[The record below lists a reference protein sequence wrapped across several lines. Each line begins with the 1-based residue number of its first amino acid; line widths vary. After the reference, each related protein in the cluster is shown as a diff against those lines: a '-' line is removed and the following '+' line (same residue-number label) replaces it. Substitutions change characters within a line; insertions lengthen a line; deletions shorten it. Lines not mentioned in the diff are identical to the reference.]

1 MACFFLCMGSSLLSA
16 QQDAAEEPLKKNTRD
31 EVAFE
36 DIQQAMIRAESLD
49 ARDFA
54 PQDMQ
59 QADESLT
66 KARTST
72 DRKTRQ
78 EALRMALQHL
88 ENACNISEKP
98 YAQRYIE
105 RLSEVYENVAQ
116 KDWQRFA
123 ANVFAQ
129 IEQQFQATKAA
140 LQEQGIT
147 EKTRF
152 MFDRT
157 WQNIKNFG
165 ETVAVNLELVD
176 GLGKMVKDKYI
187 EIGLQVSDV
196 EAALA
201 KGDAAKQTG
210 DLPTAL
216 ASYKNAMAALNKSQV
231 TEKFL
236 SKLADTDRLLH
247 ALQND
252 LQKANSLFI
261 VSKDGSLAKLKPFNT
276 EEFLRD
282 NPLVEN
288 PSVPVLYQDQYYT
301 EVELENYHV
310 MDIGDKIPDK
320 IQVAAEVS
328 DESLYEQAI
337 SLWKQGVALRNAGY
351 LDDAK
356 KYFQRSRDY
365 LIAFKKEAITKIYTV
380 QNRPQTEDTLWR
392 IAGFKDVYNNPYL
405 WPLLWQR
412 NKEQLDSPDLL
423 HPGQKLL
430 VPPAD

>member
-1 MACFFLCMGSSLLSA
+1 MACFFVCVELSFLTA
-16 QQDAAEEPLKKNTRD
+16 QQNAAKEPLKKNTRD
-31 EVAFE
+31 EVVFE

-59 QADESLT
+59 QADENLA

-72 DRKTRQ
+72 DKKTRQ

-88 ENACNISEKP
+88 ENARNISEKP

-105 RLSEVYENVAQ
+105 RLNEVYENVVQ

-157 WQNIKNFG
+157 WQNIKNFA
-165 ETVAVNLELVD
+165 ETAAVNLELVD
-176 GLGKMVKDKYI
+176 GVGKMVKDKYI

-201 KGDAAKQTG
+201 KGDAAKQAG
-210 DLPTAL
+210 DLTTAL
-216 ASYKNAMAALNKSQV
+216 SSYKNAMAALNKSQV
-231 TEKFL
+231 TEEFL
-236 SKLADTDRLLH
+236 AKLADTDRLLH

-261 VSKDGSLAKLKPFNT
+261 MRKDGSLAKLKPFNPQ
-276 EEFLRD
+276 EFLRD
-282 NPLVEN
+282 NPLVDN
-288 PSVPVLYQDQYYT
+288 PSVPALYQDQYYA

-310 MDIGDKIPDK
+310 MDIGDKTPGK
-320 IQVAAEVS
+320 IQVAAEIS

-337 SLWKQGVALRNAGY
+337 SLWEQGVALRNAGY

-365 LIAFKKEAITKIYTV
+365 LIAFKKGAITQIYTV

-412 NKEQLDSPDLL
+412 NKEQLDNPDLL